1 MPLLKLKEKADQ
13 PRRVLIAAAAAIVA
27 LIVFVFGAARES
39 SAASPACAKGPRVL
53 TGAKAYLVD
62 AGGDAGLIGCV
73 KGSARSVRVSTGS
86 WTRPALSG
94 TYAAVQVTDD
104 YKCSTTELTVVNLRT
119 GSARFYPAGTF
130 RGGYVD
136 ASGCAPYGRDTT
148 DIALRSDGA
157 IAFITEDGEVARS
170 TPQPG
175 NRLVTLD
182 RGPNVLRDSLR
193 LTSSGLTWVS
203 DGQRRTAR
211 LPAHGRRTASRR
223 TAARA

>member
-1 MPLLKLKEKADQ
+1 M
-13 PRRVLIAAAAAIVA
+13 IAQ
-27 LIVFVFGAARES
+27 R
-39 SAASPACAKGPRVL
+39 
-53 TGAKAYLVD
+53 
-62 AGGDAGLIGCV
+62 
-73 KGSARSVRVSTGS
+73 
-86 WTRPALSG
+86 
-94 TYAAVQVTDD
+94 
-104 YKCSTTELTVVNLRT
+104 TELKVVDLRT

-130 RGGYVD
+130 RGDYDD

-148 DIALRSDGA
+148 DIALRIDGA

-211 LPAHGRRTASRR
+211 LPAHCLPADCCSRPDSER
-223 TAARA
+223 HRFCLEAEAEGATRA